1 MKSLERPET
10 VGDHKA
16 GDGPMI
22 VQVVRQY
29 APSRG
34 GLEDVVANLSRL
46 LMRRGFR
53 VRVITLDRLFQS
65 RERVLPEREVID
77 GVEVVRIPWI
87 GSARY
92 PLAPGVFRHIGDAD
106 LVHVHGIDFF
116 FDALAWTRLFHRKPM
131 VATTH
136 GGFFHTPK
144 FAAIKRIWF
153 RSVTRLS
160 ALAYRSLLCCS
171 HSDMALFSQIAAQR
185 AVLVE
190 NGVDTAKFAALSSPT
205 PQRRIVTIGR
215 FSVNKR
221 LDRLFDALQALR
233 TLSPEWHLDVIG
245 SPSDLSEEDLRSQIA
260 RRGLAG
266 HVTLHVGVDN
276 AEVCR
281 LIAQASLFASAS
293 EYEGFGLVAV
303 EAMSAGL
310 VPVLHPNDAYQVLAG
325 QHPGIS
331 LADFSRPEDSAARI
345 EQAYQALLAD
355 PSGKRAEMMAEA
367 AVHAWESVADRYIDV
382 YRQAL
387 GTAGAAGS
395 RSFSV

>member
-1 MKSLERPET
+1 MKSLERAET
-10 VGDHKA
+10 VGGRKA
-16 GDGPMI
+16 GEGPLI

-29 APSRG
+29 APGRG

-46 LMRRGFR
+46 LMQRGFR
-53 VRVITLDRLFQS
+53 VRVVTLDRLFQS
-65 RERVLPEREVID
+65 RDRVLRKREVID
-77 GVEVVRIPWI
+77 GVEVVRIPWK
-87 GSARY
+87 GSTRY

-116 FDALAWTRLFHRKPM
+116 FDALAWARPFHGKPM

-171 HSDMALFSQIAAQR
+171 RSDMALFSQIAAQR

-190 NGVDTAKFAALSSPT
+190 NGVDTAKFAALSST
-205 PQRRIVTIGR
+205 NPQRRIVTIGR

-221 LDRLFDALQALR
+221 LDRLFDAMQALQAV
-233 TLSPEWHLDVIG
+233 SPEWHLDVVG
-245 SPSDLSEEDLRSQIA
+245 SPSDLSEQDLRSEIT
-260 RRGLAG
+260 RRGLAD

-276 AEVCR
+276 AAVCR

-310 VPVLHPNDAYQVLAG
+310 VPVLHSNDAYQVLAG
-325 QHPGIS
+325 QHPGIP
-331 LADFSRPEDSAARI
+331 LADFSRPEESAARI
-345 EQAYQALLAD
+345 EQAYQELLAD
-355 PSGKRAEMMAEA
+355 PSGKRAEMMAA
-367 AVHAWESVADRYIDV
+367 ASVHAWESVADRYIDV

-387 GTAGAAGS
+387 GTAGVTDN
-395 RSFSV
+395 RSLSA

>member
-1 MKSLERPET
+1 MDSLERAQT
-10 VGDHKA
+10 AGGRKA
-16 GDGPMI
+16 EDGPLI

-29 APSRG
+29 APGRG

-46 LMRRGFR
+46 LLRRGFR
-53 VRVITLDRLFQS
+53 VRVVTLDRLFQS
-65 RERVLPEREVID
+65 RDRILPEREIID
-77 GVEVVRIPWI
+77 GVEVVRIHWK
-87 GSARY
+87 GSTRY
-92 PLAPGVFRHIGDAD
+92 PIAPGVFRHIGDAD

-116 FDALAWTRLFHRKPM
+116 FDALAWTRPLHGKPM

-171 HSDMALFSQIAAQR
+171 RSDMALFSQIAAR
-185 AVLVE
+185 SAVLVE
-190 NGVDTAKFAALSSPT
+190 NGVDTAKFAGLSSST
-205 PQRRIVTIGR
+205 PMRRIVTIGR

-221 LDRLFDALQALR
+221 LDRLFDAMKALQS
-233 TLSPEWHLDVIG
+233 LSPEWHLDVVG
-245 SPSDLSEEDLRSQIA
+245 SPSDLGEEGLRGEIA
-260 RRGLAG
+260 RRGLSG
-266 HVTLHVGVDN
+266 HVTLHVGVEN
-276 AEVCR
+276 AEVRR

-310 VPVLHPNDAYQVLAG
+310 IPVLHSNDAYQVLAT

-331 LADFSRPEDSAARI
+331 LADFTRPEESAARI
-345 EQAYQALLAD
+345 EQAFQALQAD
-355 PSGKRAEMMAEA
+355 PAGKRDEMMAA
-367 AVHAWESVADRYIDV
+367 ASVHAWESVADRYIDV

-387 GTAGAAGS
+387 GKGGGS
-395 RSFSV
+395 RPRSLSA

>member
-1 MKSLERPET
+1 MKNFDQPDTFADR
-10 VGDHKA
+10 KA
-16 GDGPMI
+16 GDGPLI

-29 APSRG
+29 APGRG

-46 LMRRGFR
+46 LQRRGFR
-53 VRVITLDRLFQS
+53 VRVVTLDRLFQS
-65 RERVLPEREVID
+65 RDRVLPEREVID
-77 GVEVVRIPWI
+77 GVEVVRIPWK
-87 GSARY
+87 GSTRY

-106 LVHVHGIDFF
+106 LIHVHGIDFF
-116 FDALAWTRLFHRKPM
+116 FDALAWTRPFHGKPM

-144 FAAIKRIWF
+144 YAAIKRIWF
-153 RSVTRLS
+153 RSMTRLS
-160 ALAYRSLLCCS
+160 ALAYRALLCCS
-171 HSDMALFSQIAAQR
+171 RSDMALFSQIAAQR

-190 NGVDTAKFAALSSPT
+190 NGVDTAKFAALSSTT

-221 LDRLFDALQALR
+221 LDRLFDAVQALKA
-233 TLSPEWHLDVIG
+233 LSPEWHLDVVG
-245 SPSDLSEEDLRSQIA
+245 SPSDRSEEDLRSEIA
-260 RRGLAG
+260 RLGLAD
-266 HVTLHVGVDN
+266 HVTLHIGVDN
-276 AEVCR
+276 DALCR

-345 EQAYQALLAD
+345 EQTYQALLAD
-355 PSGKRAEMMAEA
+355 PPGKRTEMMAA
-367 AVHAWESVADRYIDV
+367 ASVHAWESVADRYIDV

-387 GTAGAAGS
+387 GKGKAPQP
-395 RSFSV
+395 RSLSA

>member
-1 MKSLERPET
+1 MKNFDQPDT
-10 VGDHKA
+10 VADRKA
-16 GDGPMI
+16 GDGPLI

-29 APSRG
+29 APGRG

-46 LMRRGFR
+46 LQRRGFR
-53 VRVITLDRLFQS
+53 VRVVTLDRLFQS
-65 RERVLPEREVID
+65 RDRALPEHEVID
-77 GVEVVRIPWI
+77 GVEVVRIPWK
-87 GSARY
+87 GSTRY

-106 LVHVHGIDFF
+106 LIHVHGIDFF
-116 FDALAWTRLFHRKPM
+116 FDALAWTRPFHGKPM

-160 ALAYRSLLCCS
+160 ALAYRALLCCS
-171 HSDMALFSQIAAQR
+171 RSDMALFSQIAAQR

-190 NGVDTAKFAALSSPT
+190 NGVDTAKFAALSSTT

-221 LDRLFDALQALR
+221 LDRLFDAMQVLKA
-233 TLSPEWHLDVIG
+233 LSPEWHLDVVG
-245 SPSDLSEEDLRSQIA
+245 SPSDRSEEDLRSEIA
-260 RRGLAG
+260 RRGLAD

-276 AEVCR
+276 DAVCR

-345 EQAYQALLAD
+345 EQTYQALLAD
-355 PSGKRAEMMAEA
+355 PSGKRAEMMAA
-367 AVHAWESVADRYIDV
+367 ASVHAWESVADRYIDV
-382 YRQAL
+382 YHQAL
-387 GTAGAAGS
+387 DKGKAPQP
-395 RSFSV
+395 RSLSA

>member
-1 MKSLERPET
+1 MKSLERAET
-10 VGDHKA
+10 VGGRKA
-16 GDGPMI
+16 SDGPLV

-29 APSRG
+29 APGRG

-46 LMRRGFR
+46 LMQRGFR
-53 VRVITLDRLFQS
+53 VRVVTLDRLFQS
-65 RERVLPEREVID
+65 RDRVLPEREVID
-77 GVEVVRIPWI
+77 GVEVVRIPWK
-87 GSARY
+87 GSTRY

-106 LVHVHGIDFF
+106 LIHVHGIDFF
-116 FDALAWTRLFHRKPM
+116 FDALAWTRPFHGKPM

-160 ALAYRSLLCCS
+160 ALAYRALLCCS
-171 HSDMALFSQIAAQR
+171 RSDMALFSQIAAQR

-190 NGVDTAKFAALSSPT
+190 NGVDTAKFADLSSAT
-205 PQRRIVTIGR
+205 PRRRIVTIGR
-215 FSVNKR
+215 FSLNKR
-221 LDRLFDALQALR
+221 LDRLFDAMQALR
-233 TLSPEWHLDVIG
+233 TLSPEWHLDVVG
-245 SPSDLSEEDLRSQIA
+245 SPSDLTEQDLRSEIT
-260 RRGLAG
+260 RRGLAD

-276 AEVCR
+276 AAVCR

-310 VPVLHPNDAYQVLAG
+310 VPVLHPNDAYQVLAE

-331 LADFSRPEDSAARI
+331 LADFARPEDSAARI
-345 EQAYQALLAD
+345 EQAYQDLLAD
-355 PSGKRAEMMAEA
+355 PSGKRAEMMAA
-367 AVHAWESVADRYIDV
+367 ASVHAWESVADRYIDV

-387 GTAGAAGS
+387 GTAGAPDN
-395 RSFSV
+395 RSLSA

>member
-1 MKSLERPET
+1 MNSLERAET
-10 VGDHKA
+10 VGGGKA
-16 GDGPMI
+16 GDGPLV

-29 APSRG
+29 APGRG

-46 LMRRGFR
+46 LLRRGFR
-53 VRVITLDRLFQS
+53 VRVVTLDRLFQS
-65 RERVLPEREVID
+65 RDRVLPERDVID
-77 GVEVVRIPWI
+77 GVEVVRIPWK
-87 GSARY
+87 GSTRY

-106 LVHVHGIDFF
+106 LIHVHGIDFF
-116 FDALAWTRLFHRKPM
+116 FDALAWTRPLHGKPM

-144 FAAIKRIWF
+144 FAAIKRVWF
-153 RSVTRLS
+153 RTVTRLS
-160 ALAYRSLLCCS
+160 ALAYRALLCCS
-171 HSDMALFSQIAAQR
+171 RSDMALFSQIAAQR

-190 NGVDTAKFAALSSPT
+190 NGVDTAKFADLSSAT
-205 PQRRIVTIGR
+205 PRRRIVTIGR

-221 LDRLFDALQALR
+221 LDRLFDAMQALQAV
-233 TLSPEWHLDVIG
+233 SPEWHLDVVG
-245 SPSDLSEEDLRSQIA
+245 SPSDLSEQDLRSEIA
-260 RRGLAG
+260 RRGLAD

-276 AEVCR
+276 AAVRR

-331 LADFSRPEDSAARI
+331 LADFSRPEESAARI
-345 EQAYQALLAD
+345 EQAYQDLLAD
-355 PSGKRAEMMAEA
+355 PSGKRADMMAA
-367 AVHAWESVADRYIDV
+367 ATVHAWESVADRYIDV

-387 GTAGAAGS
+387 GTAGAPDGRGLSA
-395 RSFSV
+395 

>member
-1 MKSLERPET
+1 MKSLERAET
-10 VGDHKA
+10 VGGRKA
-16 GDGPMI
+16 GEGPLI

-29 APSRG
+29 APGRG

-53 VRVITLDRLFQS
+53 VRVVTLDRLFQS
-65 RERVLPEREVID
+65 RDRVLREREVID
-77 GVEVVRIPWI
+77 GVEVVRIPWK
-87 GSARY
+87 GSTRY

-116 FDALAWTRLFHRKPM
+116 FDALAWARPFHRKPM

-171 HSDMALFSQIAAQR
+171 RSDMALFSQIAAQR

-190 NGVDTAKFAALSSPT
+190 NGVDTAKFAALSST
-205 PQRRIVTIGR
+205 NPQRRIVTIGR

-221 LDRLFDALQALR
+221 LDRLFDAVQALQAV
-233 TLSPEWHLDVIG
+233 SPEWHLDVVG
-245 SPSDLSEEDLRSQIA
+245 SPSDFSEQDLRSEIT
-260 RRGLAG
+260 RRGLAD

-276 AEVCR
+276 AAVCR
-281 LIAQASLFASAS
+281 LIAHASLFASAS

-325 QHPGIS
+325 KHPGIS
-331 LADFSRPEDSAARI
+331 LADFSRPEESAARI
-345 EQAYQALLAD
+345 EQAYQELLAD
-355 PSGKRAEMMAEA
+355 PSGKRAEMMAA
-367 AVHAWESVADRYIDV
+367 ASVHAWESVADRYIDV

-387 GTAGAAGS
+387 GTAGVTDN
-395 RSFSV
+395 RSLSA

>member
-1 MKSLERPET
+1 MDSLERAQT
-10 VGDHKA
+10 A
-16 GDGPMI
+16 GDRKAEDGPLI

-29 APSRG
+29 APGRG

-46 LMRRGFR
+46 LLRRGFR
-53 VRVITLDRLFQS
+53 VRVVTLDRLFQS
-65 RERVLPEREVID
+65 RDRVLPEREIID
-77 GVEVVRIPWI
+77 GVEVVRIPWK
-87 GSARY
+87 GSTRY
-92 PLAPGVFRHIGDAD
+92 PIAPGVFRHIGDAD
-106 LVHVHGIDFF
+106 LVHVHGIDCF
-116 FDALAWTRLFHRKPM
+116 FDALAWTRLLHGKPM

-171 HSDMALFSQIAAQR
+171 RSDMALFSQIAAR
-185 AVLVE
+185 TAVLVE

-205 PQRRIVTIGR
+205 PMRRIVTIGR

-221 LDRLFDALQALR
+221 LDRLFDTMKALQSV
-233 TLSPEWHLDVIG
+233 SPEWHLDVVG
-245 SPSDLSEEDLRSQIA
+245 SPSDLGEEDLRGEIA
-260 RRGLAG
+260 RRGLSG
-266 HVTLHVGVDN
+266 YVTLHVGVEN
-276 AEVCR
+276 AEVRR

-310 VPVLHPNDAYQVLAG
+310 IPVLHPNDAYRVLAA

-331 LADFSRPEDSAARI
+331 LADFARPEESATLI
-345 EQAYQALLAD
+345 EQTFQALLAD
-355 PSGKRAEMMAEA
+355 PAGKRDEMMAA
-367 AVHAWESVADRYIDV
+367 ASVHAWESVADRYIDF

-387 GTAGAAGS
+387 GKPAGS
-395 RSFSV
+395 RQRSLSA

>member
-1 MKSLERPET
+1 MKNFDQPDT
-10 VGDHKA
+10 VADRKA
-16 GDGPMI
+16 GDGPLI

-29 APSRG
+29 APGRG

-46 LMRRGFR
+46 LMQRGFR
-53 VRVITLDRLFQS
+53 VRVVTLDRLFQS
-65 RERVLPEREVID
+65 RDRALPEHEVID
-77 GVEVVRIPWI
+77 GVEVVRIPWK
-87 GSARY
+87 GSTRY
-92 PLAPGVFRHIGDAD
+92 PLAPGVFRHIGGAD
-106 LVHVHGIDFF
+106 LIHVHGIDFF
-116 FDALAWTRLFHRKPM
+116 FDALAWTRPFHGKPM

-144 FAAIKRIWF
+144 YAAIKRIWF

-160 ALAYRSLLCCS
+160 TLAYRALLCCS
-171 HSDMALFSQIAAQR
+171 RSDMALFSQIAAQR

-190 NGVDTAKFAALSSPT
+190 NGVDTAKFAALSSTT

-221 LDRLFDALQALR
+221 LDRLFDAMQVLKA
-233 TLSPEWHLDVIG
+233 LSPEWHLDVVG
-245 SPSDLSEEDLRSQIA
+245 SPSDRSEEDLRSEIA
-260 RRGLAG
+260 RRGLAD

-276 AEVCR
+276 DAVCR

-331 LADFSRPEDSAARI
+331 LADFARPEESAARI
-345 EQAYQALLAD
+345 EQTYQALLAD
-355 PSGKRAEMMAEA
+355 PSGKRAEMMAA
-367 AVHAWESVADRYIDV
+367 ASVHAWESVADRYIDV
-382 YRQAL
+382 YHQAL
-387 GTAGAAGS
+387 DKGKAS
-395 RSFSV
+395 QPRSLSA

>member
-1 MKSLERPET
+1 MDSLERAQT
-10 VGDHKA
+10 AGGRKA
-16 GDGPMI
+16 DDGPLI

-29 APSRG
+29 APGRG

-46 LMRRGFR
+46 LLRRGFR
-53 VRVITLDRLFQS
+53 VRVVTLDRLFQS
-65 RERVLPEREVID
+65 RDRILPEREIID
-77 GVEVVRIPWI
+77 GVEVVRIPWK
-87 GSARY
+87 GSTRY
-92 PLAPGVFRHIGDAD
+92 PIAPGVFRHIGDAD

-116 FDALAWTRLFHRKPM
+116 FDALAWTRPLHGKPM

-171 HSDMALFSQIAAQR
+171 RSDMALFSQIAAQR

-190 NGVDTAKFAALSSPT
+190 NGVDTGKFAALSSPT
-205 PQRRIVTIGR
+205 PLRRIVTIGR

-221 LDRLFDALQALR
+221 LDRLFDAMKALQS
-233 TLSPEWHLDVIG
+233 LSPEWHLDVVG
-245 SPSDLSEEDLRSQIA
+245 SPSDLSEQDLRGEIA
-260 RRGLAG
+260 RRGLAD
-266 HVTLHVGVDN
+266 HVTLHVGVEN
-276 AEVCR
+276 AEVRR

-310 VPVLHPNDAYQVLAG
+310 VPVLHPNDAYRVLAA

-331 LADFSRPEDSAARI
+331 LADFSRPEESAARI
-345 EQAYQALLAD
+345 EQTFQALLAD
-355 PSGKRAEMMAEA
+355 PVGKRDEMMAA
-367 AVHAWESVADRYIDV
+367 ASVHAWESVADRYIDV

-387 GTAGAAGS
+387 GKRAGS
-395 RSFSV
+395 GHGTLSA